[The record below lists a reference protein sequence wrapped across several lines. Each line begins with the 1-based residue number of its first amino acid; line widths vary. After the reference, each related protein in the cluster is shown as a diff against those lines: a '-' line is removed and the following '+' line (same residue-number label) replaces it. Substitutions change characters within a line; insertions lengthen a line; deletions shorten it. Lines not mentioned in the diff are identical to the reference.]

1 MVYTDRLLPHS
12 VEAEESV
19 IGALLID
26 NEAFPK
32 ITGIVTAEDFY
43 VTKNRWCFEA
53 CLALF
58 DRSEAINQVTVAED
72 LVLRERLEEI
82 GGTSYLAHL
91 VRTVPTTVHVEHYAG
106 IVQRTSIMRRL
117 IRTADE
123 IAAIGYEG
131 DADSDAALSKAEDLL
146 YRVRTAQST
155 RDFIHL
161 RDILN
166 EYMEQ
171 SASLQSSQDTHLSP
185 IATGFPDLDKLLGG
199 GLQRSDL
206 AIIAA
211 RPSLGK
217 STLAFNI
224 ARNAAANPEQM
235 ARVAVFSLEM
245 SAQQIGIRLLA
256 SEANVNSHRMRIG
269 LLTEKEMQEEVTA
282 NGFLS
287 DLPIYID
294 ETPFQRIVEMRSK
307 ITRLHNEEPID
318 LLIVDYIQLIAGSS
332 GRSENRVMDMG
343 EISRSLKSIAR
354 ELDVPVL
361 ALSQLSRAPEQRL
374 NHRPLLSDLRESG
387 SIEQDADVVAF
398 IYREDKYVTREEW
411 DKRSPSNP
419 YPSNVAELIVAKHR
433 NGPTGSVHLYFR
445 DDVVRFESMTRPN
458 EAMEFA

>member
-12 VEAEESV
+12 VDAEESV

-26 NEAFPK
+26 NDALPK
-32 ITGIVTAEDFY
+32 ITGIITAEDFY

-58 DRSEAINQVTVAED
+58 DRSEAINQVTVAEE
-72 LVLRERLEEI
+72 LVLRDRLEEI
-82 GGTSYLAHL
+82 GGASYLAHL
-91 VRTVPTTVHVEHYAG
+91 VRTVPTTIHVEHYAT
-106 IVQRTSIMRRL
+106 IVQRASIMRRL

-131 DADSDAALSKAEDLL
+131 DADAEAALSKAEDLL
-146 YRVRTAQST
+146 YRVRTARST
-155 RDFIHL
+155 RDFIHIRQVL
-161 RDILN
+161 DQ
-166 EYMEQ
+166 YMEEV
-171 SASLQSSQDTHLSP
+171 ASLQASHDVHLSP
-185 IATGFPDLDKLLGG
+185 VATGFPDLDKLLGG

-206 AIIAA
+206 IIVAA

-224 ARNAAANPEQM
+224 ARHAAEQL

-245 SAQQIGIRLLA
+245 SAEQIGIRLVA
-256 SEANVNSHRMRIG
+256 SEADIDSHKMRVG
-269 LLTEKEMQEEVTA
+269 LLMDQEVQREHDA
-282 NGFLS
+282 IGYLS

-294 ETPFQRIVEMRSK
+294 ETPLLRIVEMRSK
-307 ITRLHNEEPID
+307 IQRLHNEEPID

-433 NGPTGSVHLYFR
+433 NGPTGTVHLYFR

>member
-26 NEAFPK
+26 SDALPK
-32 ITGIVTAEDFY
+32 VTGIVTAEDFY

-58 DRSEAINQVTVAED
+58 DRSEAINQVTVAEE

-91 VRTVPTTVHVEHYAG
+91 VRTVPTTIHVEHYAG
-106 IVQRTSIMRRL
+106 IVQRTSVMRRL

-131 DADSDAALSKAEDLL
+131 DADSNAALSKAEDLL

-155 RDFIHL
+155 RDFVHIRQVL
-161 RDILN
+161 DQ
-166 EYMEQ
+166 YMEEA
-171 SASLQSSQDTHLSP
+171 ASLQDSPDIHLGP

-206 AIIAA
+206 IIVAA

-224 ARNAAANPEQM
+224 ARHAAEQL

-245 SAQQIGIRLLA
+245 SAEQIGIRLVA
-256 SEANVNSHRMRIG
+256 SEANIDSNKMRAGVLPAHEAQLEHDAIG
-269 LLTEKEMQEEVTA
+269 Y
-282 NGFLS
+282 LS

-354 ELDVPVL
+354 EIDVPVL

>member
-12 VEAEESV
+12 VDAEESV

-26 NEAFPK
+26 SDALPK
-32 ITGIVTAEDFY
+32 ITGIITAEDFY
-43 VTKNRWCFEA
+43 VTKNRWCLEA

-58 DRSEAINQVTVAED
+58 DRSEAINQVTVAEE
-72 LVLRERLEEI
+72 LVLRDRLEEI

-91 VRTVPTTVHVEHYAG
+91 VRTVPTTIHVEHYAT

-117 IRTADE
+117 IRTADD

-131 DADSDAALSKAEDLL
+131 DADAEVALSKAEDLL
-146 YRVRTAQST
+146 YRVRTARST
-155 RDFIHL
+155 RDFVHIRQVL
-161 RDILN
+161 DQ
-166 EYMEQ
+166 YMEEV
-171 SASLQSSQDTHLSP
+171 ASLQASHDVHLSP
-185 IATGFPDLDKLLGG
+185 VATGFPDLDKLLGG

-206 AIIAA
+206 IIVAA

-224 ARNAAANPEQM
+224 ARHAAEQL

-245 SAQQIGIRLLA
+245 SAEQIGIRLVA
-256 SEANVNSHRMRIG
+256 SEADIDSHKMRVG
-269 LLTEKEMQEEVTA
+269 LLMDQEVQREHDA
-282 NGFLS
+282 IGYLS

-294 ETPFQRIVEMRSK
+294 ETPLLRIVEMRSK

-433 NGPTGSVHLYFR
+433 NGPTGTVHLYFR

>member
-12 VEAEESV
+12 VDAEESV

-26 NEAFPK
+26 SDALPK
-32 ITGIVTAEDFY
+32 ITGIITAEDFY
-43 VTKNRWCFEA
+43 VTKNRWCLEA

-58 DRSEAINQVTVAED
+58 DRSEAINQVTVAEE
-72 LVLRERLEEI
+72 LVLRDRLEEI
-82 GGTSYLAHL
+82 GGASYLAHL
-91 VRTVPTTVHVEHYAG
+91 VRTVPTTIHVEHYAT
-106 IVQRTSIMRRL
+106 IVQRASIMRRL
-117 IRTADE
+117 IRTADD

-131 DADSDAALSKAEDLL
+131 DADAEAALSKAEDLL
-146 YRVRTAQST
+146 YRVRTARST
-155 RDFIHL
+155 RDFIHIRQVL
-161 RDILN
+161 DQ
-166 EYMEQ
+166 YMEEV
-171 SASLQSSQDTHLSP
+171 ASLQASHDVHLSP
-185 IATGFPDLDKLLGG
+185 VATGFPDLDKLLGG

-206 AIIAA
+206 IIVAA

-224 ARNAAANPEQM
+224 ARHAAEQL

-245 SAQQIGIRLLA
+245 SAEQIGIRLVA
-256 SEANVNSHRMRIG
+256 SEADIDSHKMRVG
-269 LLTEKEMQEEVTA
+269 LLMDQEVQREHDA
-282 NGFLS
+282 IGYLS

-294 ETPFQRIVEMRSK
+294 ETPLLRIVEMRSK
-307 ITRLHNEEPID
+307 IQRLHNEEPID

-433 NGPTGSVHLYFR
+433 NGPTGTVHLYFR

>member
-58 DRSEAINQVTVAED
+58 DRSEAINQVTVAEE

-91 VRTVPTTVHVEHYAG
+91 VRTVPTTIHVEHYAG
-106 IVQRTSIMRRL
+106 IVQRTSVMRRL

-131 DADSDAALSKAEDLL
+131 DADANAALSKAEDLL

-155 RDFIHL
+155 RDFVHIRQVL
-161 RDILN
+161 DQ
-166 EYMEQ
+166 YMEEA
-171 SASLQSSQDTHLSP
+171 ASLQAGHDIHLAP
-185 IATGFPDLDKLLGG
+185 IATGFPDLDELLGG

-206 AIIAA
+206 VIIAA

-224 ARNAAANPEQM
+224 ARHAAEQL

-245 SAQQIGIRLLA
+245 SAAQIAIRLIA
-256 SEANVNSHRMRIG
+256 SEANIGFQRLRAGRI
-269 LLTEKEMQEEVTA
+269 LKPEEEQREHDA
-282 NGFLS
+282 IGYLS
-287 DLPIYID
+287 ELPIYID

-332 GRSENRVMDMG
+332 SRSENRVMDMG

-398 IYREDKYVTREEW
+398 IYREDKYVTEEEW
-411 DKRSPSNP
+411 QKRNPSEP
-419 YPSNVAELIVAKHR
+419 YRKNVAELIVAKHR
-433 NGPTGSVHLYFR
+433 NGPTRSVHLYF
-445 DDVVRFESMTRPN
+445 DEDLVRFKSLVQSHESH
-458 EAMEFA
+458 EFA

>member
-12 VEAEESV
+12 VEAEESL

-26 NEAFPK
+26 EEALPK
-32 ITGIVTAEDFY
+32 ITATVAAEDFY

-53 CLALF
+53 CIALF
-58 DRSEAINQVTVAED
+58 DRSEAINQVTVAEE
-72 LVLRERLEEI
+72 LVLRERLEDI
-82 GGTSYLAHL
+82 GGASYLAHL
-91 VRTVPTTVHVEHYAG
+91 VRTVPTTVHVEDYAI
-106 IVQRTSIMRRL
+106 IVQRTSLMRRL
-117 IRTADE
+117 IRVADD
-123 IAAIGYEG
+123 IAAIAYEG
-131 DADSDAALSKAEDLL
+131 DADAEAVLTKAEDLL
-146 YRVRTAQST
+146 YSVRTARSA
-155 RDFIHL
+155 RDFVHIREVL
-161 RDILN
+161 DQ
-166 EYMEQ
+166 YMEEA
-171 SASLQSSQDTHLSP
+171 ASLQADRDIHLSP
-185 IATGFPDLDKLLGG
+185 IATGFPDLDKLLGS

-206 AIIAA
+206 VIIAA

-224 ARNAAANPEQM
+224 ARHAAEQL

-245 SAQQIGIRLLA
+245 SAEQIGIRLVA
-256 SEANVNSHRMRIG
+256 SEADVDSHRMRVG
-269 LLTEKEMQEEVTA
+269 LLNSQEEQREHDA
-282 NGFLS
+282 IGYLS
-287 DLPIYID
+287 ELPIYID

-318 LLIVDYIQLIAGSS
+318 LLIVDYIQLISGTS

-411 DKRSPSNP
+411 EKRRPSDP
-419 YPSNVAELIVAKHR
+419 YPANIAELIIAKHR

-445 DDVVRFESMTRPN
+445 DDVVRFESMTRPD
-458 EAMEFA
+458 EAMEYA

>member
-58 DRSEAINQVTVAED
+58 DRSEAINQVTVAEE

-82 GGTSYLAHL
+82 GGTSYIAHL

-131 DADSDAALSKAEDLL
+131 DADADAALSKAEDML
-146 YRVRTAQST
+146 YRVRTARST
-155 RDFIHL
+155 RDFMHIREVL
-161 RDILN
+161 DQ
-166 EYMEQ
+166 YMEEA
-171 SASLQSSQDTHLSP
+171 ASLQAGHDIHLSP

-224 ARNAAANPEQM
+224 ARHAAEQL

-245 SAQQIGIRLLA
+245 SAEQIGIRLVA
-256 SEANVNSHRMRIG
+256 SEANVDSHRMRTGILHSRG
-269 LLTEKEMQEEVTA
+269 SA
-282 NGFLS
+282 ARARRHR
-287 DLPIYID
+287 LP
-294 ETPFQRIVEMRSK
+294 F
-307 ITRLHNEEPID
+307 
-318 LLIVDYIQLIAGSS
+318 
-332 GRSENRVMDMG
+332 
-343 EISRSLKSIAR
+343 
-354 ELDVPVL
+354 
-361 ALSQLSRAPEQRL
+361 
-374 NHRPLLSDLRESG
+374 
-387 SIEQDADVVAF
+387 
-398 IYREDKYVTREEW
+398 
-411 DKRSPSNP
+411 
-419 YPSNVAELIVAKHR
+419 
-433 NGPTGSVHLYFR
+433 
-445 DDVVRFESMTRPN
+445 
-458 EAMEFA
+458 

>member
-32 ITGIVTAEDFY
+32 ITGIVTADDFY

-58 DRSEAINQVTVAED
+58 DRSEAINQVTVAEE

-91 VRTVPTTVHVEHYAG
+91 VRTVPTTIHVEHYAG

-131 DADSDAALSKAEDLL
+131 DADAEAALSKAEDML
-146 YRVRTAQST
+146 YRVRTARST
-155 RDFIHL
+155 RDFMHIREVL
-161 RDILN
+161 DQ
-166 EYMEQ
+166 YMEET
-171 SASLQSSQDTHLSP
+171 ASLQASRDIHLSP

-224 ARNAAANPEQM
+224 ARHAAEQL

-245 SAQQIGIRLLA
+245 SAEQIGIRLVA
-256 SEANVNSHRMRIG
+256 SEADVDSHRMRVG
-269 LLTEKEMQEEVTA
+269 LLNSQEEQREHDA
-282 NGFLS
+282 IGYLS
-287 DLPIYID
+287 ELPIYID

-398 IYREDKYVTREEW
+398 IYREDKYVTRDEW
-411 DKRSPSNP
+411 EKRRPSDP
-419 YPSNVAELIVAKHR
+419 YPVNVAELIVAKHR

-445 DDVVRFESMTRPN
+445 DDVVRFESMTRPG
-458 EAMEFA
+458 EAREFA

>member
-12 VEAEESV
+12 IEAEESV

-58 DRSEAINQVTVAED
+58 DRSEAINQVTVAEE

-91 VRTVPTTVHVEHYAG
+91 VRTVPTTIHVEHYAG
-106 IVQRTSIMRRL
+106 IVQRTSVMRRL

-131 DADSDAALSKAEDLL
+131 DADAEAALSKAEDML
-146 YRVRTAQST
+146 YRVRTARST
-155 RDFIHL
+155 RDFMHIREVL
-161 RDILN
+161 DQ
-166 EYMEQ
+166 YMEET
-171 SASLQSSQDTHLSP
+171 ASLQASRDIHLSP

-224 ARNAAANPEQM
+224 ARHAAEQL

-245 SAQQIGIRLLA
+245 SAEQIGIRLVA
-256 SEANVNSHRMRIG
+256 SEADVDSHRMRVG
-269 LLTEKEMQEEVTA
+269 LLNSQEEQREHDA
-282 NGFLS
+282 IGYLS
-287 DLPIYID
+287 ELPIYID

-398 IYREDKYVTREEW
+398 IYREDKYVTRDEW
-411 DKRSPSNP
+411 EKRRPSDP
-419 YPSNVAELIVAKHR
+419 YPVNVAELIVAKHR

-445 DDVVRFESMTRPN
+445 DDVVRFESMTRPG
-458 EAMEFA
+458 EAREFA

>member
-26 NEAFPK
+26 PDTLPK
-32 ITGIVTAEDFY
+32 ITGIVAAEDFY

-58 DRSEAINQVTVAED
+58 DRSEAINQVTVAEE
-72 LVLRERLEEI
+72 LNLKERLEEI

-91 VRTVPTTVHVEHYAG
+91 VRTVPTTIHVEHYAS

-123 IAAIGYEG
+123 IASIGYEG
-131 DADSDAALSKAEDLL
+131 DADAEAALSKAEDLL

-155 RDFIHL
+155 RDFVHIRQVL
-161 RDILN
+161 DQ
-166 EYMEQ
+166 YMEEV
-171 SASLQSSQDTHLSP
+171 ASLQASQDIHLSP

-206 AIIAA
+206 IIVAA

-224 ARNAAANPEQM
+224 ARHAAEQL

-245 SAQQIGIRLLA
+245 SAEQIGIRLVA
-256 SEANVNSHRMRIG
+256 SEADVDSHRMRVG
-269 LLTEKEMQEEVTA
+269 LLNSQEEQREHDA
-282 NGFLS
+282 IGYLS
-287 DLPIYID
+287 ELPIYID

-361 ALSQLSRAPEQRL
+361 ALSQLSRAPEQRI

-398 IYREDKYVTREEW
+398 IYREDKYVTRDEW
-411 DKRSPSNP
+411 EKRSPSNP

-433 NGPTGSVHLYFR
+433 NGPTGSVHLFFR

>member
-58 DRSEAINQVTVAED
+58 DRSEAINQVTVAEE

-91 VRTVPTTVHVEHYAG
+91 VRTVPTTIHVEHYAG

-131 DADSDAALSKAEDLL
+131 DADADAALSKAEDML
-146 YRVRTAQST
+146 YRVRTARST
-155 RDFIHL
+155 RDFMHIREVL
-161 RDILN
+161 DQ
-166 EYMEQ
+166 YMEET
-171 SASLQSSQDTHLSP
+171 ASLQASRDIHLSP

-224 ARNAAANPEQM
+224 ARHAAEQL

-245 SAQQIGIRLLA
+245 SAEQIGIRLVA
-256 SEANVNSHRMRIG
+256 SEADVDSHRMRVG
-269 LLTEKEMQEEVTA
+269 LLNSQEEQREHDA
-282 NGFLS
+282 IGYLS
-287 DLPIYID
+287 ELPIYID

-374 NHRPLLSDLRESG
+374 NHRPH
-387 SIEQDADVVAF
+387 
-398 IYREDKYVTREEW
+398 
-411 DKRSPSNP
+411 P
-419 YPSNVAELIVAKHR
+419 
-433 NGPTGSVHLYFR
+433 
-445 DDVVRFESMTRPN
+445 VRP
-458 EAMEFA
+458 A

>member
-32 ITGIVTAEDFY
+32 ITGIVTADDFY

-58 DRSEAINQVTVAED
+58 DRSEAINQVTVAEE

-91 VRTVPTTVHVEHYAG
+91 VRTVPTTIHVEHYAG
-106 IVQRTSIMRRL
+106 IVQRTSVMRRL

-155 RDFIHL
+155 RDFVHIRQVLDQYMEDAASLKAGGDIHL
-161 RDILN
+161 G
-166 EYMEQ
+166 
-171 SASLQSSQDTHLSP
+171 P
-185 IATGFPDLDKLLGG
+185 IATGFVDLDRLLSG

-206 AIIAA
+206 IIVAA

-224 ARNAAANPEQM
+224 ARYAAEQL

-245 SAQQIGIRLLA
+245 SAEQIVIRLVA
-256 SEANVNSHRMRIG
+256 SEANVDSQRMRVGGILNPQEAQREHDAIG
-269 LLTEKEMQEEVTA
+269 Y
-282 NGFLS
+282 LS
-287 DLPIYID
+287 ELPIYID

-354 ELDVPVL
+354 ELDIPVL
-361 ALSQLSRAPEQRL
+361 ALSQLSRAPEQRQ
-374 NHRPLLSDLRESG
+374 NHRPILSDLRESG

-398 IYREDKYVTREEW
+398 IYREDKNVSRDEW
-411 DKRSPSNP
+411 EKRRPSDP
-419 YPSNVAELIVAKHR
+419 YPANVAELIVAKHR
-433 NGPTGSVHLYFR
+433 NGPTRSVHLYFR
-445 DDVVRFESMTRPN
+445 DDVVRFESMTRTGDTR
-458 EAMEFA
+458 EFA